1 MNEENNAAI
10 QVLGTMLIKVRDQL
24 FGVMEFNPLELR
36 TEIEKLL
43 TSDAIAPL
51 LLQNKKN
58 ADRLDELEDILL
70 QLLTQMQATATII
83 EHIVKQSVP
92 AEIIQTPE

>member
-1 MNEENNAAI
+1 MNEENNAAV

-24 FGVMEFNPLELR
+24 FGITECNPLELR

-58 ADRLDELEDILL
+58 ADRVAELEDILL
-70 QLLTQMQATATII
+70 QLLTQMQATATVI
-83 EHIVKQSVP
+83 EHVVKQSAP
-92 AEIIQTPE
+92 AEVIQTPE

>member
-1 MNEENNAAI
+1 MNEENNAAV
-10 QVLGTMLIKVRDQL
+10 QALGTMLIKVRDQL
-24 FGVMEFNPLELR
+24 FGTTEFTPLELR

-43 TSDAIAPL
+43 TSDVISPL

-58 ADRLDELEDILL
+58 ADRLAELEDLLL
-70 QLLTQMQATATII
+70 QLLTQMQATATVV
-83 EHIVKQSVP
+83 EQVVKQSMP